1 MEGLLRQAEAFND
14 TLHRIVWGPWTLVL
28 ILAVGLLFSVK
39 GRFFQVRGFRRWW
52 GQTAGACLKDEKV
65 RRTTDHKSISQ
76 FQSLCTSLAATVGTG
91 NIAGVATALVAGG
104 PGALFWMWVSSL
116 IGMMTIYAE
125 NVLGIRYRYRGK
137 DGRWMGGPMTYLERG
152 VGSRF
157 LACLFAAFCILSSFG
172 MGNMAQANSIAV
184 TLKYTWNVPALATG
198 IAVAVLTGIVILGGI
213 QRIARVAE
221 RVIPAAAGLYVLLCL
236 LMLVMNIKQ
245 VPGVFAWILKDAFQP
260 AGAVGGVMGFGVSR
274 AVRFGIARGVFSNEA
289 GLGSTVMIHSAADV
303 KEPET
308 QGMWGMLE
316 VFIDTIVMCT
326 LTGVVILCSG
336 VYGGVSAGGSGVAE
350 ALDGAALTAEAFAS
364 SLGGLGSGFVSVSML
379 VFAFATLIGWSYL
392 GSQAVE
398 YLLGMG
404 AVRGYRFLFLLFII
418 IGGVTNL
425 TLVWE
430 LSDIFNGLM
439 AVPNLIALVVLERE
453 VTYPNRNN

>member
-1 MEGLLRQAEAFND
+1 MEELLRQAEAWND

-28 ILAVGLLFSVK
+28 ILAVGLLYSIK
-39 GRFFQVRGFRRWW
+39 GKFFQVRGFRRWW
-52 GQTAGACLKDEKV
+52 GATAGACLKDEGV
-65 RRTTDHKSISQ
+65 RKSTDHKSISQ

-137 DGRWMGGPMTYLERG
+137 DGRWMGGPMIYLERG
-152 VGSRF
+152 VGSRL
-157 LACLFAAFCILSSFG
+157 LACLFAGFCVLSSFG

-184 TLKYTWNVPALATG
+184 TLEYTWNVPALATG
-198 IAVAVLTGIVILGGI
+198 IVVAVLTGVVILGGI
-213 QRIARVAE
+213 RRIARVAE
-221 RVIPAAAGLYVLLCL
+221 RVIPAAAGLYVLFCL
-236 LMLVMNIKQ
+236 VMVVMNIKQ
-245 VPGVFAWILKDAFQP
+245 VPGVFAWIFKDAFRP
-260 AGAVGGVMGFGVSR
+260 AGAVGGAMGFGVSR
-274 AVRFGIARGVFSNEA
+274 AVRFGVARGVFSNEA

-336 VYGGVSAGGSGVAE
+336 VYGNGNGAVG

-398 YLLGMG
+398 YLLGAE
-404 AVRGYRFLFLLFII
+404 AVRGYRLLFLLFIV
-418 IGGVTNL
+418 IGCVTNL

-453 VTYPNRNN
+453 VTYPGGKAKT